1 MASGIITLAMRGSGC
16 DLTGS
21 GLRYRPAVG
30 LMRRPLIDHARQDS
44 GAKGG

>member
-1 MASGIITLAMRGSGC
+1 MASGIITLAMHGSGRG
-16 DLTGS
+16 LTGS

-30 LMRRPLIDHARQDS
+30 LMRRSLIDHARQNS